1 MSSMKQM
8 VVSVGIRVQLY
19 ERIRVVAKTE
29 DIAPEELIDH
39 ILRSYIET
47 WAEQGEG
54 EEEDLDEDMEEDE
67 EEPDDED
74 Q

>member
-1 MSSMKQM
+1 MKQM

-19 ERIRVVAKTE
+19 ERIRIVAETE
-29 DIAPEELIDH
+29 DIAPNELIDH

-47 WAEQGEG
+47 WAEQDEDD
-54 EEEDLDEDMEEDE
+54 EEDVDEDAEEDE
-67 EEPDDED
+67 EEPDDQD